1 MRVSIVGLGNLGS
14 AIAYIIAGNGHTVT
28 CWEYDEAVVVE
39 VNNEHRNQRYL
50 PDRVLPES
58 IIATSDVAKVLIDTE
73 LVLITLPARFIAS
86 VLAEHVDL
94 AGRDIPIVNMA
105 KGIDAQTG
113 ETAFQLVSRL
123 FPEQPVVML
132 AGPSLANEL
141 VRGVTTGLVA
151 ASPDSDAIARVALA
165 LNNQNFFV
173 RGSIDPVGVELGGI
187 LKNIY
192 ALGLGMF
199 VDPGLNFIGA
209 YLTQALAEIKALG
222 VALGARADSFD
233 GLSGIGDLIATSLS
247 EHSHNRSMGGLIAQ
261 GLSLAE
267 VEEKMGIL
275 PEGYHTLGII
285 LPMAER
291 LGVAMPLANLLS
303 AVITGEQSLEGF
315 NKRFTTLM
323 RD

>member
-1 MRVSIVGLGNLGS
+1 MRVSIIGLGNLGS

-28 CWEYDEAVVVE
+28 CWEYDEAVVAE

-50 PDRVLPES
+50 PDRVLPDS
-58 IIATSDVAKVLIDTE
+58 VVATSDVEKVLIDTE

-86 VLAEHVDL
+86 VLAEHAGL
-94 AGRDIPIVNMA
+94 AGRDIPIVNMS

-123 FPEQPVVML
+123 FPEQSVVML
-132 AGPSLANEL
+132 AGPSLANEF
-141 VRGVTTGLVA
+141 VRGVITGLIA
-151 ASPDSDAIARVALA
+151 ASSDNNAITRVAQA
-165 LNNQNFFV
+165 LNNEYFFV
-173 RGSIDPVGVELGGI
+173 RGSADPVGVELGGI

-199 VDPGLNFIGA
+199 VDPGLNFTGA
-209 YLTQALAEIKALG
+209 YLTQALTEMKAVG
-222 VALGARADSFD
+222 VALAAKAESFD
-233 GLSGIGDLIATSLS
+233 GLSGMGDLIATSLS
-247 EHSHNRSMGGLIAQ
+247 EHSHNRAMGSLMAQ

-285 LPMAER
+285 IPMAEK
-291 LGVAMPLANLLS
+291 LGVAMPLANLLN
-303 AVITGEQSLEGF
+303 AVITGEQSLKGF
-315 NKRFTTLM
+315 NKRFTGLM

>member
-28 CWEYDEAVVVE
+28 CWEYDKAVVAE
-39 VNNEHRNQRYL
+39 VNDEHRNQRYL

-58 IIATSDVAKVLIDTE
+58 IIATNDVAKLLTE
-73 LVLITLPARFIAS
+73 TDLVLITLPARFIAS
-86 VLAEHVDL
+86 VLAEHANL
-94 AGRDIPIVNMA
+94 AGRDIPIVNLS

-123 FPEQPVVML
+123 FPGHSVVML
-132 AGPSLANEL
+132 AGPSLANEF
-141 VRGVTTGLVA
+141 VRGVTTGVVA
-151 ASPDSDAIARVALA
+151 ASPDSDAIAQVALA
-165 LNNQNFFV
+165 LNNQDFFV
-173 RGSIDPVGVELGGI
+173 RGSSDPVGVELGGI

-199 VDPGLNFIGA
+199 VDPGLNFTGA

-233 GLSGIGDLIATSLS
+233 GLAGIGDLIATSLS
-247 EHSHNRSMGGLIAQ
+247 EHSHNRSMGSLMAQ
-261 GLSLAE
+261 GLSLTE

-275 PEGYHTLGII
+275 PEGYHTLGIMI
-285 LPMAER
+285 PMAER
-291 LGVAMPLANLLS
+291 LGVAMPLANLLN

-315 NKRFTTLM
+315 NKRFTGLM

>member
-14 AIAYIIAGNGHTVT
+14 AIAYIIAGNGHVVT
-28 CWEYDEAVVVE
+28 CWEYDEAVVAE

-50 PDRVLPES
+50 PDRVLPHGVV
-58 IIATSDVAKVLIDTE
+58 ATSDVAKVLIDTE

-86 VLAEHVDL
+86 VLAEHADL
-94 AGRDIPIVNMA
+94 AERDIPIVNMS
-105 KGIDAQTG
+105 KGIDAQTD
-113 ETAFQLVSRL
+113 ETAFKLVSRL

-132 AGPSLANEL
+132 AGPSLANEF
-141 VRGVTTGLVA
+141 VRGVITGLIA
-151 ASPDSDAIARVALA
+151 ASSDNSAITRVAQA
-165 LNNQNFFV
+165 FNNDHFFV
-173 RGSIDPVGVELGGI
+173 RGSADPVGVELGGI

-199 VDPGLNFIGA
+199 VDPGLNFTGA
-209 YLTQALAEIKALG
+209 YLTQALTEIKAVG
-222 VALGARADSFD
+222 VALGAKAESFD
-233 GLSGIGDLIATSLS
+233 GLSGMGDLIATSLS
-247 EHSHNRSMGGLIAQ
+247 EHSHNRAMGGLIAQ

-285 LPMAER
+285 IPMAER
-291 LGVAMPLANLLS
+291 LGVAMPLANLLN

-315 NKRFTTLM
+315 NRRFTSLM